1 MKNYIIVI
9 ALWFIVAAFLLGI
22 KSELVEYIYKSKY
35 VSTAFILFL
44 VGLFLLI
51 ISSKMKRE

>member
-1 MKNYIIVI
+1 MKNYIII
-9 ALWFIVAAFLLGI
+9 TALWFIVAAFLLGI
-22 KSELVEYIYKSKY
+22 KSELVDYIYKSTY